1 MSVDATKL
9 SCAVLLAMP
18 VTRSA
23 PGRDGANRSFE
34 GRTRSMRVFDQREVI
49 DARLRTFQYQA
60 PFGSVAPPLARRTWI
75 VWTASVNAR
84 LRESRR
90 S

>member
-1 MSVDATKL
+1 MKL
-9 SCAVLLAMP
+9 SCTVLLATL

-23 PGRDGANRSFE
+23 PGREGANMSFD
-34 GRTRSMRVFDQREVI
+34 GRTRSMRMFDQREAI

-60 PFGSVAPPLARRTWI
+60 PPSSVARPLARRTCI
-75 VWTASVNAR
+75 VCTPIVKLR
-84 LRESRR
+84 LRARRR